1 MATNATVPA
10 HEKQISRLRQTD
22 TSPTVLSLTF
32 SARLLAHARS
42 HADGTRGGNAQAAAP
57 LPNVGRGP
65 SSCLMAGSPHMGQSL
80 ARMSSSSACRQGGRE
95 GARDEGR
102 EEGRDRESGEEGG
115 VRAHESNTRREGGQ
129 GWDRDSNTADKHRQ
143 DHANA
148 HEQIART
155 RAPSIFP
162 PSVSHLHTRV
172 ISRGAARLVG
182 QSVWGGAARALL
194 RMLHSNILGMKAG
207 FELLDALLVCRR

>member
-1 MATNATVPA
+1 M
-10 HEKQISRLRQTD
+10 
-22 TSPTVLSLTF
+22 
-32 SARLLAHARS
+32 
-42 HADGTRGGNAQAAAP
+42 
-57 LPNVGRGP
+57 
-65 SSCLMAGSPHMGQSL
+65 MAGSPHTGQSL

-95 GARDEGR
+95 GGRDEGR
-102 EEGRDRESGEEGG
+102 EEGRDRESGK
-115 VRAHESNTRREGGQ
+115 REGFAHKRATPG
-129 GWDRDSNTADKHRQ
+129 GRGDRDGIETSDTADKHRQ

-155 RAPSIFP
+155 RALSIFL